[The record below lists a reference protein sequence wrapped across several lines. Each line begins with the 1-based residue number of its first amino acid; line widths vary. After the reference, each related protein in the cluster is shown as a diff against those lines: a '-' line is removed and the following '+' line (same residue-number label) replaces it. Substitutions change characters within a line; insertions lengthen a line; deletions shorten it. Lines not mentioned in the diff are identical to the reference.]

1 MREQQINTLDTTG
14 FCGREKPGRRHCER
28 SLDIRCILHGRKPL
42 VSLKIP
48 SQMLEREWCIP
59 EEFDRDIHQAALW
72 IHKWV
77 LLRPVVVM
85 MSVDPPVIV

>member
-1 MREQQINTLDTTG
+1 
-14 FCGREKPGRRHCER
+14 
-28 SLDIRCILHGRKPL
+28 
-42 VSLKIP
+42 
-48 SQMLEREWCIP
+48 MLEREWCIP